1 MDKTRYMI
9 TIDAGTTNTRVS
21 LWDCESR
28 KNVQTLSEP
37 IGVRNTAVDGNNSKL
52 KAAVR
57 DSVTELS
64 SLLPEGYAQIKC
76 VIASGMITSNNGLIE
91 VPHVPAPAGIEE
103 ISEGVKEVLLE
114 DVCPLPIYFVPGV
127 KNFDSRIDLDN
138 FEQMDVMRGE
148 EVESLA
154 LIQQFHIQSPMLL
167 ILPGSHT
174 KMVSVNEKGQIT
186 GCLTSLT
193 GELLDSLTNHTVLAD
208 SVDRQFVEPDKY
220 DKEMVLAGYRNAEK
234 NGLGR
239 ATFSCRILDL
249 FYTEDHSKLASYL
262 LGACFQND
270 LNAMKNSNAI
280 KADQNTTVIVAGK
293 SVLQW
298 AISDI
303 LEEDGYFSHV
313 LKYQEEDMPLS
324 AYGMYMVA
332 KYKQLI

>member
-1 MDKTRYMI
+1 MKKRKYMI
-9 TIDAGTTNTRVS
+9 TIDTGTTNTRAS
-21 LWDCESR
+21 LWNCEDKKNICTISR
-28 KNVQTLSEP
+28 SV
-37 IGVRNTAVDGNNSKL
+37 GVRDTAADGNNHKL
-52 KAAVR
+52 KQTIKACLK
-57 DSVTELS
+57 ELS
-64 SLLPEGYAQIKC
+64 EVLPGRYEQIGC
-76 VIASGMITSNNGLIE
+76 VIASGMITSNNGLVE

-103 ISEGVKEVLLE
+103 ISAGIKKVLLE
-114 DVCPLPIYFVPGV
+114 DVCPIPIHFIPGV

-154 LIQQFHIQSPMLL
+154 LIQLFHMHSSMLL

-193 GELLDSLTNHTVLAD
+193 GELLDSLTKHTVIAD
-208 SVDRQFVEPDKY
+208 SVNRQFVEPDKY

-270 LNAMKNSNAI
+270 LNAMKHSNAI
-280 KADQNTTVIVAGK
+280 KADRETTVIVAGK

-303 LEEDGYFSHV
+303 LEEDGYFSHI
-313 LKYQEEDMPLS
+313 LRYQEKDIPLS
-324 AYGMYMVA
+324 AYGMYMIA
-332 KYKQLI
+332 KYKNLI